1 MIDDPFGEGVV
12 KVAFKSLS
20 FDGRLVRM
28 TLIEDIE

>member
-1 MIDDPFGEGVV
+1 MIDDPFGEGMI

-20 FDGRLVRM
+20 FDGRLLKM